1 MILAYISSQVT
12 ATPSASVS
20 LTTLP
25 LGIPSYRNTNKTRK
39 SGSTDPHSENNIPIF
54 KGQKKL
60 NVQLTRGISHTNYR
74 YLESTK
80 EPKSLALL
88 RLLQLVL
95 TETALKF
102 RNMLYEQITERTMRR
117 TCAQNY
123 VIITVGKH
131 EIKFLA
137 ISRLKPLKR
146 WRYLDD
152 IYMIWPNTLQE
163 LSSYLE
169 ALNSFHKNIR
179 FVTEGSDTEA
189 NFFNV
194 TVQKDNQGHIQTA
207 SYNPPQG
214 SHLMNTFNTVLFSL
228 TSETKFTRQPFLMI
242 MWNESFCSRDT
253 NLPL

>member
-1 MILAYISSQVT
+1 MYD
-12 ATPSASVS
+12 
-20 LTTLP
+20 

-39 SGSTDPHSENNIPIF
+39 SGSTDPNSENNIPIF
-54 KGQKKL
+54 KGKKKL
-60 NVQLTRGISHTNYR
+60 NVQLTRGISHINYR

-88 RLLQLVL
+88 RLLQFVL
-95 TETALKF
+95 TKTALKF
-102 RNMLYEQITERTMRR
+102 RNMLYEQITERTMQR

-169 ALNSFHKNIR
+169 AVNSFHKNIR
-179 FVTEGSDTEA
+179 FITEGSDTEA
-189 NFFNV
+189 NF
-194 TVQKDNQGHIQTA
+194 
-207 SYNPPQG
+207 
-214 SHLMNTFNTVLFSL
+214 LMSQCKKIT
-228 TSETKFTRQPFLMI
+228 
-242 MWNESFCSRDT
+242 RDT
-253 NLPL
+253 YRHIFTPPPWTHT

>member
-1 MILAYISSQVT
+1 MTSQDDNKTFKDTLT

-39 SGSTDPHSENNIPIF
+39 SGSTDPHSDI
-54 KGQKKL
+54 
-60 NVQLTRGISHTNYR
+60 QLTRSISHTNYR
-74 YLESTK
+74 YFESTK

-88 RLLQLVL
+88 RLLQFVL
-95 TETALKF
+95 TKTALKF

-123 VIITVGKH
+123 VIITLEKL

-137 ISRLKPLKR
+137 ISRLQPLKQ
-146 WRYLDD
+146 WRYIDD

-179 FVTEGSDTEA
+179 IITEGSNTEA
-189 NFFNV
+189 NFLNV
-194 TVQKDNQGHIQTA
+194 SLNKDNQGHIQTA
-207 SYNPPQG
+207 FYIPQRT
-214 SHLMNTFNTVLFSL
+214 HTL
-228 TSETKFTRQPFLMI
+228 
-242 MWNESFCSRDT
+242 
-253 NLPL
+253 